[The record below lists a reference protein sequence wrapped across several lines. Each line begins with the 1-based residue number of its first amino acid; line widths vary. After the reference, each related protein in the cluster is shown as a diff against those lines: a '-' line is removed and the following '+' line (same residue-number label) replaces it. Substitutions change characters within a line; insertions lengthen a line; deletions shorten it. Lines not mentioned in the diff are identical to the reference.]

1 MLGQTA
7 VGSVANTPSGSRM
20 FRYEVV
26 GLRQNDQTDQ
36 MNYPIRNSGSV
47 FITVPYSRMND
58 EMQRILRMGGKIV
71 NITPME
77 MGESAPAPAKS
88 KQ

>member
-7 VGSVANTPSGSRM
+7 VGSAANTTSGSRI

-71 NITPME
+71 NITPLE
-77 MGESAPAPAKS
+77 VDESDHTLAKA
-88 KQ
+88 KR

>member
-7 VGSVANTPSGSRM
+7 VGSAANTPSGSRM

-77 MGESAPAPAKS
+77 TGESQPAATS
-88 KQ
+88 EE